1 MRMRLMLSFALIVVV
16 SVAAVVLIVRQGA
29 AVEVRAFMF
38 RGGASGTSGLVT
50 SLEEYYAA
58 HQTWQGVESLFTSMP
73 GRHGGAGGGPGGP
86 GGQGPGAMMNQRLRL
101 ADASGNLVYDTANPG
116 ATGSLSQ
123 DQIAS
128 AIALESGGKTVGYLL
143 PEGATAFTTGEERA
157 LVSRLSQ
164 AAITA
169 GLIGAGL
176 SLVLALLLAYRLV
189 RPVRALTTAAR
200 KLAAGDLSQRVTVAG
215 DDELA
220 VLGHTFNQMAESL
233 QQAEAT
239 RRAMTADIAHELRN
253 PLAVQRANLEALQDG
268 IYPSTPENLTPI
280 LEQNQ
285 LLTRLVEDLRTL
297 ALADSGELKLEQHPT
312 DLPRLVRRVVD
323 RFTTQANANQIH
335 LEVISSPVMPPLLL
349 DAGRVEQIISNLISN
364 ALRHTPPGGR
374 IQVTLNL
381 QPSSQQPDSVLVS
394 VHDSGEGIPAEA
406 LPHIF
411 ERFYRADRSR
421 SRSQGGTGLGL
432 AIARRLAE
440 AHEGRLTAANHPDGG
455 AVFTLH
461 LPFRVDQHSP
471 SAREKML

>member
-1 MRMRLMLSFALIVVV
+1 MRLRLMLSFALIVVV

-29 AVEVRAFMF
+29 AVEVRTFMF
-38 RGGASGTSGLVT
+38 RGGATGTSGLVT
-50 SLEEYYAA
+50 ALEAYYQE
-58 HQTWQGVESLFTSMP
+58 HQSWQGVESFFTSMP
-73 GRHGGAGGGPGGP
+73 GRRGGPGGGPGGP
-86 GGQGPGAMMNQRLRL
+86 GPGAMMNQRLRL
-101 ADASGNLVYDTANPG
+101 VDASGNLVYDTTNPSAG
-116 ATGSLSQ
+116 GSLSQ
-123 DQIAS
+123 EQLQS
-128 AIALESGGKTVGYLL
+128 AIPLQSGGKTVGYLL
-143 PEGATAFTTGEERA
+143 PDEGAAFTVGDERA

-164 AAITA
+164 AAISA

-176 SLVLALLLAYRLV
+176 SLVLALVLAYRLL

-200 KLAAGDLSQRVTVAG
+200 RLASGDLSQRVKIAG

-268 IYPSTPENLTPI
+268 IYPPTPENLTPI

-312 DLPRLVRRVVD
+312 NLPRLVRRVVE
-323 RFTTQANANQIH
+323 RFMTQANTNQIH
-335 LEVISSPVMPPLLL
+335 LEVVSGAAMPALLL
-349 DAGRVEQIISNLISN
+349 DAGRVEQIIGNLLSN
-364 ALRHTPPGGR
+364 ALRHTPPGGQ
-374 IQVTLNL
+374 IEVKIDL
-381 QPSSQQPDSVLVS
+381 QDSAQRPTTVLVS
-394 VHDSGEGIPAEA
+394 VHDSGAGIPAEA
-406 LPHIF
+406 LAHIF

-440 AHEGRLTAANHPDGG
+440 ALDGHLAAANHPDGG
-455 AVFTLH
+455 AVFTLY
-461 LPFRVDQHSP
+461 LPYRIDQHSL
-471 SAREKML
+471 SAKEKIL

>member
-1 MRMRLMLSFALIVVV
+1 MRLRLMLSFALIVVV

-29 AVEVRAFMF
+29 AAEVRTFMF
-38 RGGASGTSGLVT
+38 RGGASGNSGLVT
-50 SLEEYYAA
+50 ALEAYYQE
-58 HQTWQGVESLFTSMP
+58 HQSWQGVDSLFTNMP
-73 GRHGGAGGGPGGP
+73 GRRGGAGGGPGGP
-86 GGQGPGAMMNQRLRL
+86 GAMMNQQMRL
-101 ADASGNLVYDTANPG
+101 ADASGNLVYDTTNPN

-123 DQIAS
+123 EQIAI
-128 AIALESGGKTVGYLL
+128 AIPLESGGRTVGYLL
-143 PEGATAFTTGEERA
+143 PQGAATFTAGEERA

-176 SLVLALLLAYRLV
+176 SLVLALVLAYRLV
-189 RPVRALTTAAR
+189 RPVRSLTTAAR
-200 KLAAGDLSQRVTVAG
+200 SLASGDLSQRVEVAG

-233 QQAEAT
+233 QQAETT

-253 PLAVQRANLEALQDG
+253 PLAVQRANLEALLDG
-268 IYPSTPENLTPI
+268 IYPPTPENLTPI

-312 DLPRLVRRVVD
+312 ELPRLVRRVVE
-323 RFTTQANANQIH
+323 RFMTQAKANQIH
-335 LEVISSPVMPPLLL
+335 LEVVAATSMPALVL
-349 DAGRVEQIISNLISN
+349 DAGRVEQILGNLLSN

-374 IQVTLNL
+374 IQVRIEL
-381 QPSSQQPDSVLVS
+381 QPSAQQPASVLVA
-394 VHDSGEGIPAEA
+394 VHDSGAGIPAEA

-440 AHEGRLTAANHPDGG
+440 ALGGNLTAANHPQGG
-455 AVFTLH
+455 AVFTLY
-461 LPFRVDQHSP
+461 LPYRVEQRSP
-471 SAREKML
+471 SAKERVL